1 MVPLVG
7 GRGNLPGPVLNLDA
21 GGDNDDP
28 LLSGDSLFPTPL
40 SQVVLVV
47 VSTAVTMS

>member
-1 MVPLVG
+1 MEAAAIFPVP
-7 GRGNLPGPVLNLDA
+7 NLDA
-21 GGDNDDP
+21 VGGISDP
-28 LLSGDSLFPTPL
+28 LLSGVSLFPTPP